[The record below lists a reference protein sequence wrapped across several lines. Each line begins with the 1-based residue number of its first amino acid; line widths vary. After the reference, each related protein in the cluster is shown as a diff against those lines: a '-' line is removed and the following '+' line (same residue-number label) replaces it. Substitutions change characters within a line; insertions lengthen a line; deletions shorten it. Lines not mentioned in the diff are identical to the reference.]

1 MADTAKVT
9 YQGKTYEFP
18 VVEGTFGEKAIDI
31 GNLRKET

>member
-1 MADTAKVT
+1 MTDTAKVI

-31 GNLRKET
+31 G